1 MLVELTQAD
10 YKKFLRKVSILK
22 DNGIVLDYTVASP
35 NKRVVKLTMNKVY
48 DWVKLDSICENRSV
62 S

>member
-1 MLVELTQAD
+1 MLVELTQTK
-10 YKKFLRKVSILK
+10 YKEFLRKTSILK
-22 DNGIVLDYTVASP
+22 DNGIVLDYTVVSP

-48 DWVKLDSICENRSV
+48 DWDKLDSICKNGSV

>member
-1 MLVELTQAD
+1 MLIEITQAD

-22 DNGIVLDYTVASP
+22 SNGIVLDYTVVSP

-48 DWVKLDSICENRSV
+48 DWVKLDSICEKGSV